1 MITLNDLF
9 AVVEEEQR
17 KILELAKEQHSAFDN
32 SVQGA
37 FMRIQAF
44 QKEVALNFMDG
55 FQGTRSQNSMF
66 SGRNSTGTLN
76 SAFSSENSPK
86 QIQSGAAKEAH
97 ISEVK
102 AVKPKMVEVYDPV
115 PLPGNEVLL
124 PVHEEWQRFVTPD
137 LLPRH
142 LEEPPPPQ
150 IEVAKVEKLEVF
162 PSEKDVPRTISNK
175 YQNKSKTLERFLID
189 SPEFVEHAKGVLD
202 YAAGILVLLNSIVML
217 VELELTGRQ
226 IGSLIGFL
234 SDESD
239 FRTALE
245 VCRVINDGF
254 SIIFFLEM
262 LVRMALERRNWP
274 NELANWFDALLAVA
288 GMVDFFLTLSLPAEA
303 STSQSVIL
311 LRLMRVMKSLRAIRM
326 VRSLHIFRGLRL
338 LVKACQC
345 FLPSLC
351 WSMVL
356 LGLLMSMGS
365 LLMGN
370 LLQDYVKDDELS
382 LEHRQWL
389 WEHYGTTYRATYT
402 LFEVT
407 FSGAWPTRATRVL
420 EVNQGFSLF
429 FFFYVTVVVFAVIRV
444 ISAIFLKDTLD
455 AAQNDAE
462 QLVMDKIATKAKLI
476 SRLEGM
482 FKVMDGCGTGMI
494 TEERL
499 TEIMENP
506 KVAAYFQTLDLDV
519 HEGKALFHLLDNGDG
534 EVTQDEF
541 ISGILRC
548 KGEARAIEQVAMHSE
563 LRILDRKITKL
574 INGLSH
580 QGATESKRD
589 RRRNTHKHLQV
600 FRFDMSQSMSTE
612 VTRFGTKHP

>member
-17 KILELAKEQHSAFDN
+17 KILEFAHEQHSAFDN
-32 SVQGA
+32 SVQRG

-55 FQGTRSQNSMF
+55 LQGTGSQNSF
-66 SGRNSTGTLN
+66 LSGRNSTGTLN
-76 SAFSSENSPK
+76 SALSSDNSPK
-86 QIQSGAAKEAH
+86 QIQSGAVKEAH

-115 PLPGNEVLL
+115 PQPGDEALL
-124 PVHEEWQRFVTPD
+124 AVQEEWQRFVTPD

-142 LEEPPPPQ
+142 LDEPPPQ
-150 IEVAKVEKLEVF
+150 IKVAEVEKVEAI
-162 PSEKDVPRTISNK
+162 PSEIPRTNSSK
-175 YQNKSKTLERFLID
+175 YANKSKTLERFLIE

-217 VELELTGRQ
+217 VEMELTGRQ

-234 SDESD
+234 SEEAD

-274 NELANWFDALLAVA
+274 KELANWFDALLAVA

-303 STSQSVIL
+303 STSQSVVL

-356 LGLLMSMGS
+356 LGVLMSMGS

-370 LLQDYVKDDELS
+370 LLQDYVQDDELS

-389 WEHYGTTYRATYT
+389 WEHYGTSYRATYT

-407 FSGAWPTRATRVL
+407 FSGAWPTRARRVL

-429 FFFYVTVVVFAVIRV
+429 FFLYVTVVVFAVIRV

-462 QLVMDKIATKAKLI
+462 QLVMDKIAMKAKLV

-499 TEIMENP
+499 AEIMENP

-541 ISGILRC
+541 ISGVLRC

-574 INGLSH
+574 INALSH

-589 RRRNTHKHLQV
+589 RRRNTHKQLRV
-600 FRFDMSQSMSTE
+600 FRFDMSTE
-612 VTRFGTKHP
+612 VARFGAKNP